1 MERSL
6 QTMGLLV
13 VVLFC
18 HETYLMHCE
27 ELHRAPKL
35 VATLAY
41 YTFGVFAMLVLST
54 QLFFKITKKEVPD
67 ETE

>member
-6 QTMGLLV
+6 QTLGLLAIA
-13 VVLFC
+13 VLC